1 MQGLWQEFITIF
13 TTSSHKDLYKTLV
26 KVCIYDGPL
35 KLHHETWNSCKI
47 GIEEHSRDLN
57 KISLPESQLRESA
70 KVSTAPQ
77 GDDSKIGPAPQQE
90 RSDRRQVPSHHPT
103 RTKCRK
109 ACEVPRGW
117 RAISKFARRHKES
130 DPTRAKCREGCA
142 SDIKIR
148 TAPPSNTHK
157 VPRGLRSAERVASDF
172 SPRHNESDPTRR
184 DKRVARAHVSFFTQ
198 HCAHHETWRL
208 KMYENVK
215 SIQKRIFT

>member
-1 MQGLWQEFITIF
+1 MQGLWQEFIRIF
-13 TTSSHKDLYKTLV
+13 TASFHKDLYKTLV
-26 KVCIYDGPL
+26 KVCVYDGPL

-47 GIEEHSRDLN
+47 GIEEHSRDLK

-77 GDDSKIGPAPQQE
+77 RDDSKIGPAPQQE

-103 RTKCRK
+103 RTKCQK
-109 ACEVPRGW
+109 ACMPRGW
-117 RAISKFARRHKES
+117 RAISKFARRHNES

-172 SPRHNESDPTRR
+172 SPCPNESYPTRPDVTR
-184 DKRVARAHVSFFTQ
+184 GLRELVRFFTQ

-215 SIQKRIFT
+215 SSQKRCFT